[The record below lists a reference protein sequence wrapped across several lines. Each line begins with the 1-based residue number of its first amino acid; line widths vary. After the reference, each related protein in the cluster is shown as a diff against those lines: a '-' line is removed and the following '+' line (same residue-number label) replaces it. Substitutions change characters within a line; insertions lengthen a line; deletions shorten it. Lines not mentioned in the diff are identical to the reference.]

1 MEKKQ
6 LKDLK
11 KGELFRLK
19 ESETA
24 PLWVRDEYDRTT
36 GTFIVYKYD
45 DVNHFS
51 NRKRTR
57 TRQRFISCMLLIDR
71 TGPGVGTL
79 RPDQNNQKQHYYE
92 SISTSQGLAPGLDRQ
107 E

>member
-11 KGELFRLK
+11 KGELFRFK
-19 ESETA
+19 ENENT

-36 GTFIVYKYD
+36 GTYIVYKYD

-51 NRKRTR
+51 NRKRT
-57 TRQRFISCMLLIDR
+57 
-71 TGPGVGTL
+71 
-79 RPDQNNQKQHYYE
+79 
-92 SISTSQGLAPGLDRQ
+92 TSVFV
-107 E
+107 